1 MVAEFGMSDTIGLV
15 SADPTAQGGA
25 PSGHLQGEIDTA
37 VRALMAVQGARAEAI
52 VRQHREAIEALAAAL
67 VEREVLSAEDA
78 YAMAESF
85 GVHTG
90 RGVATPA

>member
-1 MVAEFGMSDTIGLV
+1 
-15 SADPTAQGGA
+15 
-25 PSGHLQGEIDTA
+25 
-37 VRALMAVQGARAEAI
+37 MAVQAARAEAI
-52 VRQHREAIEALAAAL
+52 VRQHRDAIEALAAAL

-90 RGVATPA
+90 RAAATTA